1 VNQPG
6 RMLIIDREP
15 VWRAFA
21 VEALQERGYAVHLG
35 SDVQTVLREI
45 RDDHFD
51 LIIIDAALLEWLDAP
66 AIEHSCHRLLAVTA
80 TPSVPEA
87 LGAFRRG
94 AVDYINKAF
103 DVPDLLMSVV
113 AALRKQPVPQ

>member
-1 VNQPG
+1 
-6 RMLIIDREP
+6 MLIIDREP
-15 VWRAFA
+15 MWRAFV

-35 SDVQTVLREI
+35 SDVQAALREI

-51 LIIIDAALLEWLDAP
+51 LIIIDASLLEWLDAP
-66 AIEHSCHRLLAVTA
+66 AIEHLCHRLLVVTA

-87 LGAFRRG
+87 LWVFRCG

-103 DVPDLLMSVV
+103 DVPDLLRSVA
-113 AALRKQPVPQ
+113 AALRKQPVP